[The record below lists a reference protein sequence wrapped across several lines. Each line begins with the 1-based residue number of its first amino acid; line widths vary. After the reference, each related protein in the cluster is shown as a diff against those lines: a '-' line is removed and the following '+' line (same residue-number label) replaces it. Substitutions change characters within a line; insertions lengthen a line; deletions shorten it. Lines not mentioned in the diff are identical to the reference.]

1 MKKHV
6 LLSLRV
12 LTVAALV
19 FSLSTCGDFL
29 KPGLGDEVDL
39 EDPDVTIDSH
49 SDGQY
54 LSGQVTFEGSF
65 ADDIAGDTVKVSTN
79 GGGSFSSATRI
90 DKKNGVWSHDIDTT
104 ALADGEY
111 EFRVRVTDGAG
122 KSTDEKVLVYF
133 DNTAPAIL
141 ARTPQSLGTTSFN
154 QTISVSGDAYDPF
167 GVVQVDVGLFSV
179 DAGGAQDSQLVLR
192 ETVGEKTTA
201 ESNGETPWDAAQGTS
216 AWTYPLDTTL
226 YAETVDGPTDFQLVF
241 RATDR
246 AGNTRQTVYHLDSL
260 RAAVDADPTC
270 DELPTIDGLY
280 TATASAT
287 DVCGLAPTDLM
298 ESALDLTIDQ
308 EQDLPQFEFS
318 IPSPSDP
325 ALGADPRAT
334 GSITDDD
341 GVAPETIEI
350 LIVESVDGSDTL
362 ATAEA
367 DPAINWVPVTSYS
380 GSGGRVSWEHD
391 LSGLPQGDNAIAL
404 RAEDV
409 NGRLAVSP
417 GPADIRTANGLFDF
431 AIDEGP
437 PILSIDAPA
446 AGSYHNA
453 NITLSGTAEDG
464 TGINAVEVSTDGGST
479 WEAATVTQAPGE
491 TTIWDWEYTFTEP
504 ESATPPPD
512 GTISFRVRAEDNALK
527 TDTENVQVTLDLTAP
542 VLEFLAP
549 AANDEVNGSIIFQG
563 TTEDFQVA
571 ELAFYDVAFGDVG
584 SATPLA
590 TLTDSVNDFDTAPS
604 SGNPSSFYRWYSSV
618 DTTAYQTSGPASAE
632 TFTIVATDAAGNV
645 GHTELPLSVD
655 QASDIP
661 TISIDTPSLLGGQLV
676 YDTGS
681 SLVVTIEDDDAVDT
695 STATYDLTRV
705 SDGTPIEA
713 GTALSFTTADDA
725 ISKRGTITL
734 PPDGGE
740 YTLDINVSDINGTA
754 DARPADTIQL
764 DSGPPQLEVDAAF
777 DGITY
782 QGSAFTIHGTITDP
796 LGLPANPVTVSVNG
810 PAGAVDLSASP
821 LVYDDAATPPTWS
834 QDVPIGD
841 GDGSYE
847 ISIEGTDQIGLS
859 ATETRVVQVDTTG
872 PTLTVTAPVQN
883 ESTTSNLFTVT
894 GSSRD
899 TGGIGFDGTDDVEY
913 SLDGG
918 AWQPLT
924 LSGTSWQGTD
934 INIASSE
941 GTHTFSFRST
951 DALGNQTVVGP
962 ITLFYDTAPPSFAE
976 FAVGTTDTR
985 SVNASLDFDGF
996 AYDSN
1001 QLDSLSVSVDGGAQ
1015 QPIPPSTV
1023 SPTLNAA
1030 TDVFTATAHGLSDG
1044 DRILLGGDTLP
1055 ELAGAG
1061 TLDPTAGYY
1070 VTGATADT
1078 FSLAET
1084 SGGGALDFTTEGVN
1098 LQTEAWSYTFDTTA
1112 LSDGTYILVFT
1123 ATDIAGKTATATRT
1137 VRLDT
1142 AGPESLSV
1150 DTDLTGWQDT
1160 QSISVSGTAADS
1172 GSGLSAVE
1180 YQLDGGAWNL
1190 VGGTASWTANIAFNK
1205 GNNSLV
1211 VRATD
1216 RAGNT
1221 AQTGS
1226 ISVDVDVDA
1235 PALTVDSPTEIVKLN
1250 GGAAL
1255 PVELSVSDLTS
1266 GTGVNSNIDEVLLKA
1281 GDTDFS
1287 ASTTSAALDTGDTA
1301 NGTWIADVPAADLLA
1316 LAEGQRSIH
1325 VRATDAAGNQAF
1337 GNFAV
1342 LIDKT
1347 APQVDFSALTNGTT
1361 VNKTLA
1367 LSGTASDT
1375 QGLADPSPVTL
1386 EVYNQTTSSWEA
1398 GPAVSGS
1405 FSWTADLD
1413 TTAYDGAG
1421 SDYDTDAGTNGTQLD
1436 LRAVATDAAGNTA
1449 TATRSVTID
1458 QNADR
1463 PVIELSNIDVGAAS
1477 TLKLSRT
1484 IYGSVQDDDG
1494 PVDSLEVSLDGSSWT
1509 AVTVSGGSWSY
1520 DIPGGESDGS
1530 KDLYFRV
1537 TDSAAT
1543 PTTFE
1548 TNGATSLDKPRIL
1561 VDDTPTYMETAVTFN
1576 LDTVT
1581 PEIGPNII
1589 VDRSEDGNYDFSGDE
1604 ENLVTNLPFGGSKA
1618 DFVLRV
1624 LASDANGIGDVSVEI
1639 LGATGSPFTATANG
1653 TDGSYDVFDTGIIDL
1668 GSGIADGSV
1677 DVRVSVT
1684 DNSGLTSTA
1693 TRTIIVDNTV
1703 PDISYLSPLE
1713 TSIVNGDVEVRGTA
1727 SDTGSGLTGV
1737 EYEIGYNADGT
1748 GWQPV
1753 SGSLFSWT
1761 IELTGSNRIDLYA
1774 GRAATVNETTDVI
1787 TVADHGFSNDDE
1799 AYVNWSGDEPT
1810 GLDPTTTYYV
1820 TNATQDTFELS
1831 TSPGGAAVDITAA
1844 GTGVRVSN
1852 AGRDPDN
1859 DGIWDLPIVFRV
1871 TDEATN
1877 QRITANT
1884 DYVLQVDPTGDI
1896 PDASVVYP
1904 DPDSTQRTLG
1914 GSIRLSGTAVDDDGV
1929 AGVYMQI
1936 DVDGDGDYD
1945 INDTAGGTD
1954 WYNGGTGQLVDGTVS
1969 WNKTINE
1976 SGEFNPTGGG
1986 PDPRPINFRVRARD
2000 VNGLDGP
2007 WTASQL
2013 IEVDD
2018 DVPQIGSSQP
2028 LTLEEQSTGASLPY
2042 VADRWLKGTW
2052 NLTGS
2057 IEDESGIADITIAG
2071 DVTGSLSANPS
2082 WFTEDVDGNYI
2093 FDIPVTTGA
2102 SAGRLSFTITATDES
2117 TPQQQTSAAVSVQ
2130 ADNQAPTSNAY
2141 VGETPIVQSNLSYT
2155 LESSINEDGSGF
2167 GRVAFYFLRPDA
2179 DGSAP
2184 GERVY
2189 APMAEDVSTPTADLT
2204 QIDGLWFNE
2213 GTAASRPDEFTLV
2226 DAGLAGNEN
2235 VRVGGLVRI
2244 DGLNRRIV
2252 SFDSGTGTLSWAE
2265 AVDTSVTDYAVAYAM
2280 VVDNETIETPVY
2292 SGDSLVSIT
2301 NDDGDGMVE
2310 SIERTGGLYE
2320 WTASIDSKNIPDGPV
2335 ELHWVSFDE
2344 AGNFVTDSVTTSTAN
2359 NRPLLAG
2366 ITLGTDLDG
2375 SGTVEADEQEPAFS
2389 ALDPEG
2395 NEQQVATVASDSF
2408 VAKTLTAADIDVV
2421 GGNGALQY
2429 DLSVGGTELRTLQP
2443 LRADELSAVQTIEL
2457 SEGDLGAD
2465 TSGTA
2470 TKNLVFTI
2478 WDSTEEST
2486 PGTNSLSA
2494 ELTAPILVDIVDEV
2508 RPKVVVSPFFW
2519 NNASD
2524 NSLYENNRENGHI
2537 EITGVVNGTD
2547 PDVSGQ
2553 ISIRG
2558 TAYDDQRLTSLWM
2571 AIDGF
2576 GFTGAG
2582 ATSADFDTDAD
2593 GVTETLATTYS
2604 RMATFSGGTWTGTDQ
2619 WAGEGWK
2626 FTVTDS
2632 TLDQSGHEVS
2642 WRLDW
2647 DSSRVSGVAA
2657 IDTVIRALA
2666 VDKRSIT
2673 AGANTNASSE
2683 IENAAPGDV
2692 TANNVPAYT
2701 VDVVPYIKG
2710 LVTRLSGANPSEPS
2724 AFDRSASGRYP
2735 VRAGETI
2742 TIEGF
2747 NLPGTAANSVTINGV
2762 QKTPASGTTTAVDV
2776 NLGTDTSSGALSVTT
2791 NGVESPN
2798 NANSNGEGYHQE
2810 PNGVNNDLLTDDRL
2824 LYIWDFADLIGSVTL
2839 SSPVLRMD
2847 DQSNYYMSYGNNS
2860 NRLYLNN
2867 NGTVQQYDQ
2876 TYNQFHNTMVGFD
2889 SSGNIYGVSSNTDRI
2904 NDQTWGATSYTF
2916 YSRSPGTADS
2926 GNTAGFNNGTNKRRL
2941 ELSYNGSTGVY
2952 DINRVE
2958 FPDFV
2963 VKGSGTDADPAEVYM
2978 AYYDGNSVD
2987 DQLKFRYGD
2996 IGTNDDDITGGIGNN
3011 LTNNDPGS
3019 AAGFQVMADASS
3031 TYPGGQYVGIDA
3043 TSGGVAVAVWYDAQN
3058 RQLVYSYND
3067 NPGGASAAQWQTNA
3081 TVIDAGFAGWYA
3093 DVTVDDSDGIHIAYY
3108 TSSAGD
3114 LKYAYLP
3121 AYNGSATVVT
3131 VDSYLSTGTRLMIE
3145 TRDDGSGNEVPYITY
3160 FQPSFISTT
3169 NSVRVAW
3176 RTDFTSLQDGAT
3188 SDFYTGS
3195 WEVMTVPTN
3204 NVPVDGPVS
3213 GAVPTAGTYGGS
3225 VFLSYYTDASYE
3237 RAYLK

>member
-1 MKKHV
+1 MKKYV
-6 LLSLRV
+6 LLAARI
-12 LTVAALV
+12 LTVFAVA
-19 FSLSTCGDFL
+19 FSLTTCGDFL
-29 KPGLGDEVDL
+29 KPGLGEEVDL

-54 LSGQVTFEGSF
+54 LSGQVTFEGTF
-65 ADDIAGDTVKVSTN
+65 ADDISGDSIKVSTD
-79 GGGSFSSATRI
+79 GGSSFSSATRV
-90 DKKNGVWSHDIDTT
+90 DKKNGMWSHDVDTT
-104 ALADGEY
+104 QLADGEY
-111 EFRVRVTDGAG
+111 EVRVRVTDTAG
-122 KSTDEKVLVYF
+122 KTTDAKILVYF
-133 DNTAPAIL
+133 DNNAPAVL
-141 ARTPQSLGTTSFN
+141 VRTPQGLSSTSFN
-154 QTISVSGDAYDPF
+154 ETISVSGDAYDPF
-167 GVVQVDVGLFSV
+167 GVVQVDVGIFSV
-179 DAGGAQDSQLVLR
+179 DPGTGEQDVQLVLR
-192 ETVGEKTTA
+192 ETESEKTDA
-201 ESNGETPWDAAQGTS
+201 EMNGETPWDAAQGTS
-216 AWTYPLDTTL
+216 AWTYPLNTNF
-226 YAETVDGPTDFQLVF
+226 YAEIADGPTDFQLVF

-270 DELPTIDGLY
+270 DELPTVDALY

-287 DVCGLAPTDLM
+287 DVCDQAPTDLM

-350 LIVESVDGSDTL
+350 LIVESVGGSDTL

-380 GSGGRVSWEHD
+380 GSGTRVSWEHD

-417 GPADIRTANGLFDF
+417 GPADIRPGNDLFDF

-479 WEAATVTQAPGE
+479 WEAATVTQTPGE

-527 TDTENVQVTLDLTAP
+527 TDTESVQVTLDLTAP

-604 SGNPSSFYRWYSSV
+604 SGNPSSYYRWYSSV
-618 DTTAYQTSGPASAE
+618 DTTAYQSGGPASAE

-695 STATYDLTRV
+695 GSATYDLTRV
-705 SDGTPIEA
+705 SDGTLVEDD
-713 GTALSFTTADDA
+713 TALSFTTADNA

-734 PPDGGE
+734 PGTGGE
-740 YTLDINVSDINGTA
+740 YTLDINVSDVNGTP
-754 DARPADTIQL
+754 DDRPADTIQL

-782 QGSAFTIHGTITDP
+782 QGSAFTIHGTIDDP
-796 LGLPANPVTVSVNG
+796 LGLPADPVTVSVNG

-847 ISIEGTDQIGLS
+847 ISIEGTDQIGLV

-883 ESTTSNLFTVT
+883 ESTTSNLYTVT

-899 TGGIGFDGTDDVEY
+899 TGGVGFDGTDDVEY

-918 AWQPLT
+918 TWTALT
-924 LSGTSWQGTD
+924 LSGTSWDGTD

-976 FAVGTTDTR
+976 FSVGTTDTQ
-985 SVNASLDFDGF
+985 SVNANLDFDGF

-1001 QLDSLSVSVDGGAQ
+1001 QLDSLSVSVDGGSQ

-1023 SPTLNAA
+1023 SLTLDPA
-1030 TDVFTATAHGLSDG
+1030 TDAFTATAHGLSDG

-1055 ELAGAG
+1055 ELAGGG
-1061 TLDPTAGYY
+1061 TLDPTAGYH

-1078 FSLAET
+1078 FALAET
-1084 SGGGALDFTTEGVN
+1084 SGGGTLDFSTAGTG
-1098 LQTEAWSYTFDTTA
+1098 LQTEEWSYTFDTA
-1112 LSDGTYILVFT
+1112 SLSDGTYILVFT

-1142 AGPESLSV
+1142 AAPETLSV

-1172 GSGLSAVE
+1172 GSGLAAVE

-1221 AQTGS
+1221 AQTAS
-1226 ISVDVDVDA
+1226 IAVDVDVDA

-1250 GGAAL
+1250 GGTAL
-1255 PVELSVSDLTS
+1255 PVELSVTDLTS
-1266 GTGVNSNIDEVLLKA
+1266 GTGVNSNINEVLLKA
-1281 GDTDFS
+1281 GNTDFS
-1287 ASTTSAALDTGDTA
+1287 GGTTAGALDTGDNA
-1301 NGTWIADVPAADLLA
+1301 NGTWTADVPAADLLA

-1337 GNFAV
+1337 GSFAV

-1347 APQVDFSALTNGTT
+1347 VPQVDFSALSDGSTI
-1361 VNKTLA
+1361 NKTLQ

-1386 EVYNQTTSSWEA
+1386 EVFNQTTGTWEG

-1405 FSWTADLD
+1405 FSWTATLD

-1421 SDYDTDAGTNGTQLD
+1421 SDYDTDAGADGTQLD
-1436 LRAVATDAAGNTA
+1436 LRAVATDAAGNSA

-1463 PVIELSNIDVGAAS
+1463 PVIELSNIDVGATS

-1494 PVDSLEVSLDGSSWT
+1494 SVTTLEVSLDGSTWT
-1509 AVTVSGGSWSY
+1509 EVAVSGGSWSY
-1520 DIPGGESDGS
+1520 DIPGTESDGN
-1530 KDLYFRV
+1530 KNLYFRV
-1537 TDSAAT
+1537 TDGAAT

-1548 TNGATSLDKPRIL
+1548 TNAATSLDKPRIL
-1561 VDDTPTYMETAVTFN
+1561 VDDTPTYIETAVAFN
-1576 LDTVT
+1576 LDTIT

-1624 LASDANGIGDVSVEI
+1624 LASDANGIGGVSVEI
-1639 LGATGSPFTATANG
+1639 PGATGSPFTATANG
-1653 TDGSYDVFDTGIIDL
+1653 TDGSYEVFDTGTIDL
-1668 GSGIADGSV
+1668 SSGIADGSV

-1727 SDTGSGLTGV
+1727 SDAGSGLTGV

-1774 GRAATVNETTDVI
+1774 GRAATVNDTTDLI
-1787 TVADHGFSNDDE
+1787 TVTDHGFSNDDE
-1799 AYVNWSGDEPT
+1799 AFVNWSGDQPT
-1810 GLDPTTTYYV
+1810 GLVATDENDPYYII
-1820 TNATQDTFELS
+1820 NATQDTFQLS
-1831 TSPGGAAVDITAA
+1831 ESPGGAAVDVTAP

-1852 AGRDPDN
+1852 ASHDADN
-1859 DGIWDLPIVFRV
+1859 DGIWALPIVFRV

-1877 QRITANT
+1877 QRITTENE
-1884 DYVLQVDPTGDI
+1884 YVLQVDPTGDI

-1904 DPDSTQRTLG
+1904 DPDSTLG
-1914 GSIRLSGTAVDDDGV
+1914 GSIRLSGSAVDDDGV

-1945 INDTAGGTD
+1945 ASDIADMDGDGDGDATDVGLGGD

-1976 SGEFNPTGGG
+1976 SGEFNPVGGG

-2013 IEVDD
+2013 IYVDD

-2028 LTLEEQSTGASLPY
+2028 LTLEEQSTGATLPY
-2042 VADRWLKGTW
+2042 IADRWLKGSW

-2057 IEDESGIADITIAG
+2057 IEDESGIADITISG
-2071 DVTGSLSANPS
+2071 DVTGSLSGNPS
-2082 WFTEDVDGNYI
+2082 WFTEDVDGNYT

-2102 SAGRLSFTITATDES
+2102 SGGRLSFTITATDES

-2141 VGETPIVQSNLSYT
+2141 TGETPIVQSNLSYT

-2184 GERVY
+2184 GERIY
-2189 APMAEDVSTPTADLT
+2189 APMADDVSTLTADLT

-2213 GTAASRPDEFTLV
+2213 GTAGSRPDQFTLV
-2226 DAGLAGNEN
+2226 DGSLAGNEN

-2244 DGLNRRIV
+2244 GGLNRRIV

-2265 AVDTSVTDYAVAYAM
+2265 AVDTSITGYGVAYAM

-2292 SGDSLVSIT
+2292 SGDTLVSIT

-2310 SIERTGGLYE
+2310 SIERTGGLY
-2320 WTASIDSKNIPDGPV
+2320 
-2335 ELHWVSFDE
+2335 
-2344 AGNFVTDSVTTSTAN
+2344 
-2359 NRPLLAG
+2359 
-2366 ITLGTDLDG
+2366 
-2375 SGTVEADEQEPAFS
+2375 
-2389 ALDPEG
+2389 
-2395 NEQQVATVASDSF
+2395 
-2408 VAKTLTAADIDVV
+2408 
-2421 GGNGALQY
+2421 
-2429 DLSVGGTELRTLQP
+2429 
-2443 LRADELSAVQTIEL
+2443 
-2457 SEGDLGAD
+2457 
-2465 TSGTA
+2465 
-2470 TKNLVFTI
+2470 
-2478 WDSTEEST
+2478 
-2486 PGTNSLSA
+2486 
-2494 ELTAPILVDIVDEV
+2494 
-2508 RPKVVVSPFFW
+2508 
-2519 NNASD
+2519 
-2524 NSLYENNRENGHI
+2524 
-2537 EITGVVNGTD
+2537 
-2547 PDVSGQ
+2547 
-2553 ISIRG
+2553 
-2558 TAYDDQRLTSLWM
+2558 
-2571 AIDGF
+2571 
-2576 GFTGAG
+2576 
-2582 ATSADFDTDAD
+2582 
-2593 GVTETLATTYS
+2593 
-2604 RMATFSGGTWTGTDQ
+2604 Q
-2619 WAGEGWK
+2619 W
-2626 FTVTDS
+2626 
-2632 TLDQSGHEVS
+2632 
-2642 WRLDW
+2642 
-2647 DSSRVSGVAA
+2647 
-2657 IDTVIRALA
+2657 
-2666 VDKRSIT
+2666 
-2673 AGANTNASSE
+2673 
-2683 IENAAPGDV
+2683 
-2692 TANNVPAYT
+2692 
-2701 VDVVPYIKG
+2701 
-2710 LVTRLSGANPSEPS
+2710 
-2724 AFDRSASGRYP
+2724 
-2735 VRAGETI
+2735 
-2742 TIEGF
+2742 
-2747 NLPGTAANSVTINGV
+2747 
-2762 QKTPASGTTTAVDV
+2762 
-2776 NLGTDTSSGALSVTT
+2776 
-2791 NGVESPN
+2791 
-2798 NANSNGEGYHQE
+2798 
-2810 PNGVNNDLLTDDRL
+2810 
-2824 LYIWDFADLIGSVTL
+2824 
-2839 SSPVLRMD
+2839 
-2847 DQSNYYMSYGNNS
+2847 
-2860 NRLYLNN
+2860 
-2867 NGTVQQYDQ
+2867 
-2876 TYNQFHNTMVGFD
+2876 
-2889 SSGNIYGVSSNTDRI
+2889 
-2904 NDQTWGATSYTF
+2904 
-2916 YSRSPGTADS
+2916 
-2926 GNTAGFNNGTNKRRL
+2926 
-2941 ELSYNGSTGVY
+2941 
-2952 DINRVE
+2952 
-2958 FPDFV
+2958 
-2963 VKGSGTDADPAEVYM
+2963 
-2978 AYYDGNSVD
+2978 
-2987 DQLKFRYGD
+2987 
-2996 IGTNDDDITGGIGNN
+2996 
-3011 LTNNDPGS
+3011 
-3019 AAGFQVMADASS
+3019 
-3031 TYPGGQYVGIDA
+3031 
-3043 TSGGVAVAVWYDAQN
+3043 
-3058 RQLVYSYND
+3058 
-3067 NPGGASAAQWQTNA
+3067 
-3081 TVIDAGFAGWYA
+3081 
-3093 DVTVDDSDGIHIAYY
+3093 
-3108 TSSAGD
+3108 
-3114 LKYAYLP
+3114 
-3121 AYNGSATVVT
+3121 
-3131 VDSYLSTGTRLMIE
+3131 
-3145 TRDDGSGNEVPYITY
+3145 
-3160 FQPSFISTT
+3160 
-3169 NSVRVAW
+3169 
-3176 RTDFTSLQDGAT
+3176 
-3188 SDFYTGS
+3188 
-3195 WEVMTVPTN
+3195 
-3204 NVPVDGPVS
+3204 
-3213 GAVPTAGTYGGS
+3213 
-3225 VFLSYYTDASYE
+3225 
-3237 RAYLK
+3237 